1 MTLYEQETNINFN
14 AEECEAV
21 IYTAYKPMM
30 RKLDKLLDRGEVS
43 VVSEDQ
49 YGKTYRLPKKW
60 IKVRPNRI
68 LSEAQKAEYAERARK
83 VLYHNL
89 HK

>member
-60 IKVRPNRI
+60 IKVRPSRI
-68 LSEAQKAEYAERARK
+68 LSEEEKAMRVSMGK
-83 VLYHNL
+83 VLYHNS

>member
-49 YGKTYRLPKKW
+49 YGKTYRLPK
-60 IKVRPNRI
+60 NG
-68 LSEAQKAEYAERARK
+68 
-83 VLYHNL
+83 
-89 HK
+89 